1 VSDTD
6 KAKNKI
12 QDLGG
17 RAKEALGKV
26 TGDKDTEHEGERE
39 QAKSHLKDA
48 GEKVKEAAEKLQ
60 EAGEKVI
67 DVFHKK

>member
-1 VSDTD
+1 MSDTD

-17 RAKEALGKV
+17 QAKEALGKV
-26 TGDKDTEHEGERE
+26 TGDKSTEHEGQRE
-39 QAKSHLKDA
+39 QTKSHLKDA
-48 GEKVKEAAEKLQ
+48 GEKLK

-67 DVFHKK
+67 DVFRKKSQP

>member
-1 VSDTD
+1 MSDTD

-17 RAKEALGKV
+17 QAKEALGRV
-26 TGDKDTEHEGERE
+26 TGDKSTEHEGERE
-39 QAKSHLKDA
+39 QTKSHLKDA
-48 GEKVKEAAEKLQ
+48 GEKVK
-60 EAGEKVI
+60 